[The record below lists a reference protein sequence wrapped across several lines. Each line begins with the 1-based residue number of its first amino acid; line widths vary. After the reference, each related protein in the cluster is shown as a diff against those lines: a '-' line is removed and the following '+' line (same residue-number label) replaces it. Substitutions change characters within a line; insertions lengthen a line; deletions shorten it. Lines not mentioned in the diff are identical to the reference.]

1 MSVISNVSN
10 FTRLG
15 DNLVN
20 VVKMFQYVYAQ
31 IVSDNNSEKITKI
44 A

>member
-1 MSVISNVSN
+1 MSVISKVSN

>member
-20 VVKMFQYVYAQ
+20 VVKMFQYVYAL